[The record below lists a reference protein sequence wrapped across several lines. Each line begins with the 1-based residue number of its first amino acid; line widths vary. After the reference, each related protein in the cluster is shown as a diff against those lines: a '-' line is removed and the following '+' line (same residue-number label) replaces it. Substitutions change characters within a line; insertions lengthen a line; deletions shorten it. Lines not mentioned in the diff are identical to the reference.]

1 MADKRFLTIIRGLI
15 INMDYVRNMDDGI
28 CTFKN
33 GCIFPLNSRKARGLK
48 QAFIDYNFMLRH
60 ERNDIGGLA

>member
-1 MADKRFLTIIRGLI
+1 
-15 INMDYVRNMDDGI
+15 MDYVRNMDDGI

-33 GCIFPLNSRKARGLK
+33 GCIFPLNSRKARELK

-60 ERNDIGGLA
+60 ERNDKGGLA